1 MEYILNKAM
10 KFFALFISFLFS
22 FFAFSQ
28 DQEKETFFF
37 DAICFKS
44 NIDTLS
50 RIDVFVLVPYSSLSF
65 FKVEDKYVAEFD
77 LTISLKDSTGR
88 TEDTRSYTKKVIE
101 NEQLETLGFSAKF
114 TPFYDSFLVKEGTH
128 SIYVSFYDKNS
139 GFSSSKSR
147 TTNALNFSRFNFA
160 ISGLMFLSDIEE
172 INGKFKITPY
182 LSDNLGNL
190 EKVFIFFETYQKV
203 KLFDSIDVVYII
215 LDFKGKEV
223 YRSPR
228 KNYFLK
234 DDSQIFIPLTKP
246 PALSQGRYF
255 VRVVAL
261 MPKLLGD
268 SLFKEDE
275 ILSIAERGF
284 EFNPSITNLVI
295 SNLDKSIRQL
305 KYVAYQNDIDYI
317 NEGKTYEEK
326 LKRFLEFWKKLDPTP
341 STEFNEAFEEYYQR
355 VYYANNAFKSYIEGW
370 QTDRGMVYIVLGPPA
385 SIQTQSDFT
394 YNRTY
399 EIWNYTT
406 KTFIFVDYSGFGD
419 YRLYSPPS
427 FSQKYSYKP

>member
-1 MEYILNKAM
+1 MASLK
-10 KFFALFISFLFS
+10 SPR
-22 FFAFSQ
+22 
-28 DQEKETFFF
+28 TF
-37 DAICFKS
+37 
-44 NIDTLS
+44 
-50 RIDVFVLVPYSSLSF
+50 
-65 FKVEDKYVAEFD
+65 
-77 LTISLKDSTGR
+77 LTILVIW
-88 TEDTRSYTKKVIE
+88 KK
-101 NEQLETLGFSAKF
+101 
-114 TPFYDSFLVKEGTH
+114 YSF
-128 SIYVSFYDKNS
+128 
-139 GFSSSKSR
+139 
-147 TTNALNFSRFNFA
+147 
-160 ISGLMFLSDIEE
+160 
-172 INGKFKITPY
+172 
-182 LSDNLGNL
+182 
-190 EKVFIFFETYQKV
+190 FFETYQKV
-203 KLFDSIDVVYII
+203 KQYESIDVVYII
-215 LDFKGKEV
+215 IDFKGKEV

-228 KNYFLK
+228 KNYSMK

-246 PALSQGRYF
+246 SSLNQGRYF

-261 MPKLLGD
+261 KPKLFGD
-268 SLFKEDE
+268 SLFNESE

-305 KYVAYQNDIDYI
+305 RYVAYQSDIDYI
-317 NEGKTYEEK
+317 NEGKSYEEK

-385 SIQTQSDFT
+385 TIQTQSDFT

-399 EIWNYTT
+399 EIWNYTS

>member
-1 MEYILNKAM
+1 M
-10 KFFALFISFLFS
+10 KFFVFVFFLLFAVLVH
-22 FFAFSQ
+22 SQ
-28 DQEKETFFF
+28 DKEKETFFF

-44 NIDTLS
+44 YIDTLS
-50 RIDVFVLVPYSSLSF
+50 RIDVYVLVPYSSLSF
-65 FKVEDKYVAEFD
+65 FKFEDRFVAEFD
-77 LTISLKDSTGR
+77 LTISLKDSSGR
-88 TEDTRSYTKKVIE
+88 VVNSRSYSKKVSE
-101 NEQLETLGFSAKF
+101 SEQLETLGYSAKF
-114 TPFYDSFLVKEGTH
+114 TPFYDSFLVKEGNY
-128 SIYVSFYDKNS
+128 SINLTFYDKNS
-139 GFSSSKSR
+139 GYSSSKSR
-147 TTNALNFSRFNFA
+147 TTNALNFSRFYFA
-160 ISGLMFLSDIEE
+160 ISGLMYLSDIEE
-172 INGKFKITPY
+172 VNGKFKITPY

-203 KLFDSIDVVYII
+203 KQYDFIDVVYII
-215 LDFKGKEV
+215 SDFKGKEV

-228 KNYFLK
+228 KNYSVK

-246 PALSQGRYF
+246 SLLNQGRYF

-261 MPKLLGD
+261 KPKLFSD
-268 SLFKEDE
+268 SLFKESE

-295 SNLDKSIRQL
+295 TNLDKSIRQL

-385 SIQTQSDFT
+385 TIQTQSDFT